1 MLQSTAA
8 ARLANQ
14 RCCCCCCCCCC
25 FCCYIANTSAGLI
38 QVDAAIE
45 NPTRTEPTHL
55 LLRSNQ
61 PSQTVTLSLTNAGV
75 TYPITY
81 KLGHQP
87 AAAVSL
93 KDTWFVS
100 NPEQLLQPLGASV
113 SFAVAG
119 KAVSEV
125 VVQPGSTVDVQVSMF
140 FSLCA
145 AAAAAAAADDDAV
158 FVSCGN
164 AREQG

>member
-1 MLQSTAA
+1 MTSLASAA
-8 ARLANQ
+8 AVAAVMPV
-14 RCCCCCCCCCC
+14 
-25 FCCYIANTSAGLI
+25 IAAGLI

-75 TYPITY
+75 SYPITY
-81 KLGHQP
+81 RLSHQP

-93 KDTWFVS
+93 KDTWFTA
-100 NPEQLLQPLGASV
+100 NAERLLQPLGPSV
-113 SFAVAG
+113 SYAVAG

-125 VVQPGSTVDVQVSMF
+125 VVQPGQKVEVQVRLNS
-140 FSLCA
+140 
-145 AAAAAAAADDDAV
+145 
-158 FVSCGN
+158 
-164 AREQG
+164 